1 MNPTTHR
8 TTAPLL
14 RYALLLGL
22 LALISAGL
30 PHTAGA
36 ATSTRVVAYVT
47 DFGAGSNDPIGP
59 IGPPLMAGSS
69 IFVNALTGTMPL
81 GSYTTADGLKTVAV
95 VDVPVT
101 TIEANP
107 TTALREF
114 DTVILYQVCSIGGLP
129 NTMSAINSF
138 LAAGGKVLIFDA
150 DRCSMLEGLPP
161 VYSGFAFPF
170 TSGRLGP
177 HGTVGTY
184 TNVQASTLT
193 TGLVLGPQT
202 DDAIG
207 DANILSTLDGAW
219 CGSITATSTTG
230 TAGFVQAY
238 ARTAKGGLVI
248 YEGEDFW
255 RTPGPSAHYRQV
267 FDLMLHQDWNPD
279 SLACALPGSGIALSP
294 VSQNVVPGNFVGL
307 TATVVDANGI
317 PQPGISVVFAVTAGP
332 NAGFVSGP
340 ATDADGHA
348 VFIYFGSGVGTDS
361 VVVSFV
367 DGGKQTHVSNTASV
381 VVGTSNTPP
390 PPPVALN
397 TPPVALCT
405 NVTMRNTPGLCAAP
419 ASVNNGSF
427 DPDGDAITVSQSPAG
442 PYSAG
447 TTPVTLTVTDSKG
460 ASSTCTGTV
469 TVVDSEPP
477 VVMCPA
483 PVTLECSSGG
493 SATTAVGAPT
503 AQDNCGAAVMS
514 CSGPGARFPLGATT
528 MTCTATDMAKN
539 TSSCSTTVTV
549 VDTTP
554 PKVSC
559 VRVPGH
565 HHHHHHHAGNY
576 YKVSASDSC
585 STPTMTFGGVP
596 LKNGETIE
604 ITRRHRKPG
613 VTVEHTK
620 GRPAIKHF
628 LVGPG
633 DANVVAKDAAGNNS
647 SAVCPLP
654 AKVHGDKQRHEDRDR
669 K

>member
-8 TTAPLL
+8 TTTPLL
-14 RYALLLGL
+14 RYALVLGL
-22 LALISAGL
+22 LALISGGL
-30 PHTAGA
+30 PQTVDA
-36 ATSTRVVAYVT
+36 ATSSRVAYVT

-107 TTALREF
+107 NTALSGF

-129 NTMSAINSF
+129 NTISAINAF
-138 LAAGGKVLIFDA
+138 LTAGGKVVIFDA
-150 DRCSMLEGLPP
+150 DRCSLLDGLPP

-184 TNVQASTLT
+184 TNVQLSTLT

-238 ARTAKGGLVI
+238 ARTAKGGLAI
-248 YEGEDFW
+248 YQGEDFW
-255 RTPGPSAHYRQV
+255 RTLGPTAHYRQV

-279 SLACALPGSGIALSP
+279 GLACPLPASGIALGP

-307 TATVVDANGI
+307 TATAVDANGI
-317 PQPGISVVFAVTAGP
+317 PQSGMSVVFAVTAGP

-340 ATDADGHA
+340 STDANGHA
-348 VFIYFGSGVGTDS
+348 TFIYFGSGVGTDT

-367 DGGKQTHVSNTASV
+367 DGNHQTHVSNTASV
-381 VVGTSNTPP
+381 VLGTPP
-390 PPPVALN
+390 APPTPPVALN
-397 TPPVALCT
+397 APPVALCT
-405 NVTMRNTPGLCAAP
+405 NVTVHNTPGLCAAP
-419 ASVNNGSF
+419 ASINNGSF
-427 DPDGDAITVSQSPAG
+427 DPDGDAITMSQSPAG

-447 TTPVTLTVTDSKG
+447 TTPVTLTVMDSKG
-460 ASSTCTGTV
+460 ASATCTGTV
-469 TVVDSEPP
+469 TMVDSEPP
-477 VVMCPA
+477 KVSCPA
-483 PVTLECSSGG
+483 PVTLECSSAG
-493 SATTAVGAPT
+493 SPTTAVGSPT

-514 CSGPGARFPLGATT
+514 CSGSGTSSRLGATT

-554 PKVSC
+554 PRVSC
-559 VRVPGH
+559 MSVPR

-585 STPTMTFGGVP
+585 SAPTMTFGGVP

-604 ITRRHRKPG
+604 ITRRSGKPG
-613 VTVEHTK
+613 VTLEHTK

-633 DANVVAKDAAGNNS
+633 DASVVARDAAGNRSN
-647 SAVCPLP
+647 AVCPLP

>member
-1 MNPTTHR
+1 MNPTTRR
-8 TTAPLL
+8 TI
-14 RYALLLGL
+14 LGL

-30 PHTAGA
+30 PQTAGA
-36 ATSTRVVAYVT
+36 ATSTRVAYVT
-47 DFGAGSNDPIGP
+47 DFRAGSNDPIGP
-59 IGPPLMAGSS
+59 PLRPGSS

-107 TTALREF
+107 STALTGF
-114 DTVILYQVCSIGGLP
+114 DTVVLYQVCSIGGLP

-138 LAAGGKVLIFDA
+138 LTAGGKVLIFDG
-150 DRCSMLEGLPP
+150 DRCSLLEGLPP
-161 VYSGFAFPF
+161 VYSAFAFPF
-170 TSGRLGP
+170 TSSRLGP
-177 HGTVGTY
+177 KGTVGTY

-193 TGLVLGPQT
+193 TGLVPGPQT

-207 DANILSTLDGAW
+207 DANILSTLDGTW
-219 CGSITATSTTG
+219 CGSITATSTAG

-255 RTPGPSAHYRQV
+255 NTLGPTAHYRQV

-279 SLACALPGSGIALSP
+279 GLTCALPGSGIALSP
-294 VSQNVVPGNFVGL
+294 VTQRVVSGNFVGL
-307 TATVVDANGI
+307 TATAVDANGI
-317 PQPGISVVFAVTAGP
+317 PQSGMSVVFAVTAGP

-340 ATDADGHA
+340 ATDANGHA
-348 VFIYFGSGVGTDS
+348 AFIYFAGGFGTDT
-361 VVVSFV
+361 VVVSFI
-367 DGGKQTHVSNTASV
+367 DGDRQTHLSNTASV
-381 VVGTSNTPP
+381 VLGT
-390 PPPVALN
+390 AN

-405 NVTMRNTPGLCAAP
+405 NVTMPTTPGVCAAP

-427 DPDGDAITVSQSPAG
+427 DPDPGDTITVSQSPAG
-442 PYSAG
+442 PYRAG

-460 ASSTCTGTV
+460 AASTCTGTV

-477 VVMCPA
+477 TLTCPA
-483 PVTLECSSGG
+483 PITVECSSSG
-493 SATTAVGAPT
+493 SATATVGGAT
-503 AQDNCGAAVMS
+503 AQDNCGATVMS
-514 CSGPGARFPLGATT
+514 CSGSGTSFPLGATT

-554 PKVSC
+554 PTVSC
-559 VRVPGH
+559 VHLPGYATRYAH
-565 HHHHHHHAGNY
+565 HHDHERRHHHHAANY

-585 STPTMTFGGVP
+585 SAPTMTFGGVP

-604 ITRRHRKPG
+604 ITRRSGKAG
-613 VTVEHTK
+613 VRLEPST

-633 DANVVAKDAAGNNS
+633 DAKVVATDAAGNNS

-654 AKVHGDKQRHEDRDR
+654 AKVRRDR
-669 K
+669 RSHEAAADRE